1 MLENRL
7 MKHLRSILLLLIC
20 VTPVTGAELTITTLL
35 EAVSKQPVLQSS
47 QLATE
52 ATSIQLQQAHSELY
66 PKISA
71 FAGYENY
78 NSPTNLRPM
87 PPTEVNISAGDSIPF
102 SEKIERYGL
111 KAEMPLFVK
120 GIYTLADKLKQ
131 LQRVSRLGHKLNL
144 VTRQAEV
151 VSVDASLSYLSQLNQ
166 AIVARID
173 SLQKTYQDMQMAV
186 NNGRIAES
194 ELLKLETSVNNLQK
208 QQNDIKLERLSLVT
222 QLRQLTGI
230 TVDHAVTLTQRRPIA
245 DGQILREK
253 QQQAAVSA
261 AKEEVQRNWDQHY
274 PTVKLVGALTEN
286 YGTAYNT
293 DESINRSYNF
303 FGINIS
309 IPLFDRSLS
318 TSIDLAQNQLH
329 REKLHLTQLQIDLA
343 AEADTLRQQLPILDQ
358 SQALAGKSLANSR
371 KVLEI
376 SRVAYRNGRITTEDY
391 IRHEAEVL
399 DNEAALHKTKR
410 DRWQIICR
418 QAVLYGDDLTG
429 VVQ

>member
-1 MLENRL
+1 M
-7 MKHLRSILLLLIC
+7 LIC
-20 VTPVTGAELTITTLL
+20 VRPVSAAELSITTLL
-35 EAVSKQPVLQSS
+35 EAVAKQPGLQSS
-47 QLATE
+47 QLAIK
-52 ATSIQLQQAHSELY
+52 AASIQEKQARSELY
-66 PKISA
+66 PKLSA

-87 PPTEVNISAGDSIPF
+87 SPTEVNIAAGDSIPF
-102 SEKIERYGL
+102 STQIERYGL

-120 GIYTLADKLKQ
+120 EIYTLADKLKQ
-131 LQRVSRLGHKLNL
+131 LQKVSRLGHKLNL

-151 VSVDASLSYLSQLNQ
+151 VSVDASFSYLTQLNQ

-173 SLQKTYQDMQMAV
+173 SLQKTYRDLQMAV

-208 QQNDIKLERLSLVT
+208 EQNDIRIQSISLVS
-222 QLRQLTGI
+222 QLKVLTGI
-230 TVDHAVTLTQRRPIA
+230 RVDHAVMLSQRRPIT
-245 DGQILREK
+245 GGEILLEK
-253 QQQAAVSA
+253 QQQASVAVA
-261 AKEEVQRNWDQHY
+261 EKEVQRNWDQYY
-274 PTVKLVGALTEN
+274 PTVKLVGTLTEN

-293 DESINRSYNF
+293 DESINRSYNY

-318 TSIDLAQNQLH
+318 TSIDLAQNKLH
-329 REKLHLTQLQIDLA
+329 REKLHLAQLQIDLE
-343 AEADTLRQQLPILDQ
+343 AEADFLRQQLPILEQ
-358 SQALAGKSLANSR
+358 SRALAVKSLANSR
-371 KVLEI
+371 KILEI
-376 SRVAYRNGRITTEDY
+376 SRVAYRNGRITTEEY

-399 DNEAALHKTKR
+399 DNEAALHKTNR

-418 QAVLYGDDLTG
+418 RAVLYGDDLTG